1 MTRMAKCSKRR
12 RGFTMIE
19 LMIVIGLIALLMS
32 FSVVALRGAISTAK
46 FSATKTTIKKVY
58 TQLQQRFESE
68 RFQSRKQAILT
79 TQIAR
84 QQIKTLDPFFPS
96 TGPRVEAFARKEFVR
111 RNFPQSF
118 AELCSQAGDPADAIF
133 GKPGAPNVDDDGNS
147 FVDYISPGV
156 IDIAELGSSHALNDD
171 LPIAALVRRQLVQA
185 NGGDPTKHNPVTES
199 AVLLHILSTTD
210 TLGTRAS
217 EQADFSGPEIA
228 DTDGDG
234 LLEVIDGWGK
244 PLRFYRWPT
253 RLFYPD
259 ASVALPNIILSD
271 NLAPYIPPDFVS
283 THGSML
289 IDDLPKTP
297 PAESEF
303 YKDRDDPN
311 DWLPIGWNTVQ
322 RTRFQEI
329 YHTQRSF
336 CELLIVSAGADGDT
350 GLYEPY
356 ERSGAGLYGYLAQ
369 PKTATANLTTRAIT
383 DNVSNLKR

>member
-1 MTRMAKCSKRR
+1 MDRN
-12 RGFTMIE
+12 GP
-19 LMIVIGLIALLMS
+19 
-32 FSVVALRGAISTAK
+32 
-46 FSATKTTIKKVY
+46 
-58 TQLQQRFESE
+58 QL
-68 RFQSRKQAILT
+68 
-79 TQIAR
+79 
-84 QQIKTLDPFFPS
+84 
-96 TGPRVEAFARKEFVR
+96 EAFARKEFVR

-133 GKPGAPNVDDDGNS
+133 GKPGAPNVDDDGNG

-171 LPIAALVRRQLVQA
+171 LLIAALVRQQLVQA

-217 EQADFSGPEIA
+217 EQADFSGSEIA

-259 ASVALPNIILSD
+259 PGVALPSIMSE
-271 NLAPYIPPDFVS
+271 PPGTPTDFVWE
-283 THGSML
+283 HGALL
-289 IDDLPKTP
+289 IDDLPKVTSP
-297 PAESEF
+297 NKSELLQ
-303 YKDRDDPN
+303 DRDDPN
-311 DWLPIGWNTVQ
+311 DWLTIGWSTTN
-322 RTRFQEI
+322 RTRFQQI
-329 YHTQRSF
+329 YHTQRTF
-336 CELLIVSAGADGDT
+336 WELLIVSAGADNDT

-356 ERSGAGLYGYLAQ
+356 ERTSAGLYGYLAQ
-369 PKTATANLTTRAIT
+369 PKTTAVNLATSAVT